1 MKQIT
6 ATAARG
12 LVHGEDEIAF
22 LDVREAGEF
31 GEAHPLFAVPLP
43 YSRLELRIG
52 SLVPRKKTPVILIDG
67 GDGIAQR
74 AALRLETLGYDNVS
88 IVDGGIPAW
97 GSAGFPLYKGVNVPS
112 KTLGEL
118 AEALWH
124 PKMLQPTELA
134 EWQKR
139 GDNFAFFDTRPA
151 DEYKKMRVPGT
162 RCVPN
167 GELAHRLA
175 VVNHDE
181 PVVVT
186 CAGRTRGIIGAI
198 GLQLSG
204 HGGPIFA
211 LENGTQGW
219 TLAGLPL
226 ERGNAVDSLPEI
238 DVAGTALSRER
249 ATRLLES
256 YSIEQIDG
264 KTAAELLSDT
274 GRTTYLFD
282 LRSQAE
288 SDRDPVPAAT
298 NVLGGQLVQATDQWV
313 GVRRSSI
320 VLACDGGLRSALAA
334 FWLKQLGYHPFVVTV
349 DAALRS
355 IAEIQAAEP
364 VRRRTGLMNARSAL
378 SAMKAG
384 ALLIDLRGSMAYRR
398 EHIEGAIWS
407 IRPRLATLGQLNDRS
422 VVVISDTRDIADIA
436 AIEIAALGARRI
448 DWVEDGHKA
457 LAAAGARKKHF
468 HPRPVDRDAIDH
480 LFFVHDRH
488 DGNLDACRRYL
499 EWETGLVAQLD
510 AVERAEF
517 QLMKCEC

>member
-1 MKQIT
+1 MKQIDV
-6 ATAARG
+6 TAARE
-12 LVHGEDEIAF
+12 LVHATEEIAF

-43 YSRLELRIG
+43 YSRLELRVS
-52 SLVPRKKTPVILIDG
+52 SLVPRLATKLMLIDG

-74 AALRLETLGYDNVS
+74 AALRFSSLGYVDICV
-88 IVDGGIPAW
+88 IDGGVRAW
-97 GSAGFPLYKGVNVPS
+97 ASAGFPLYKGVNVPS

-124 PKMLQPTELA
+124 PKMLKPTELA

-139 GDNFAFFDTRPA
+139 GDTFAFFDTRPP
-151 DEYKKMRVPGT
+151 DEYIKMRVPGT

-175 VVNHDE
+175 VVNSDE
-181 PVVVT
+181 PVVLT

-204 HGGPIFA
+204 HDGPILA

-226 ERGNAVDSLPEI
+226 ERGNAVEPLP
-238 DVAGTALSRER
+238 DLDLAGTALSRER
-249 ATRLLES
+249 AVRLLEN
-256 YSIEQIDG
+256 YGIEQIDG
-264 KTAAELLSDT
+264 ETAAELLSDT

-288 SDRDPVPAAT
+288 SNKDPVPAAT

-313 GVRRSSI
+313 GVRRSRI
-320 VLACDGGLRSALAA
+320 ILACDGGLRSALAA

-349 DAALRS
+349 DSALRS
-355 IAEIQAAEP
+355 IPERQAP
-364 VRRRTGLMNARSAL
+364 QLVQRRTGIIDARSAL
-378 SAMKAG
+378 LAIKAG
-384 ALLIDLRGSMAYRR
+384 ALLVDLRGSMAYRR

-407 IRPRLATLGQLNDRS
+407 IRPRLAAVGQLNDRG
-422 VVVISDTRDIADIA
+422 VIIISEHREIADIA
-436 AIEIAALGARRI
+436 AIELGTLGARRV
-448 DWVEDGHKA
+448 DWVDGGHKA
-457 LAAAGARKKHF
+457 LAAEGARKRHN
-468 HPRPVDRDAIDH
+468 HPRPTDRDAIDH

-488 DGNLDACRRYL
+488 DGNLEACRRYL
-499 EWETGLVAQLD
+499 EWETGLVSQLD
-510 AVERAEF
+510 SVERDEF
-517 QLMKCEC
+517 QLIECRR